1 MIFSR
6 RFIFAVLLSFCIN
19 INTSHALSE
28 ACAKGAGLISFSSL
42 TCKAA
47 FYLGEGEIDKERE
60 TTLKNGL
67 LGGTPLLASIPMVS
81 LIMAA
86 TSGSACQAVT
96 IVNTYALSLAS
107 AGNNPLQWLIAF
119 AVFRIMNSSSYTN
132 AGKVSVC
139 NSHTRNHPLPYTID
153 EIDRLLVRNSPFY
166 TDNDIEAT
174 KESLCLQDGPSSDTG
189 HVYWMPKNSCTRIN
203 GTLIEVFTHPDYD
216 NILCARSMD
225 TSPLHRNVQNA
236 IIRIENDK
244 IQNPEK
250 ITADDRAR
258 YFKSCRMIRYD
269 NKSVRKNVLYGD
281 IIDESCYNG
290 VGDSRSDWH
299 LTAPFVQ
306 CLQETF
312 RNIIEKPISNNLML
326 TSYSLSYAD
335 LEIING
341 YEHDI
346 MILDNLRRKVESS
359 YGSYGISYYY
369 YNYQD
374 SVVYRTMKATME
386 KLKAVIV
393 NKDANAANELTLTQY
408 HDYKAGL
415 NLYEYPFITPRSYE
429 NSETFLADIRQTSTS
444 IQAISDMIDRLKTTL
459 VNKNKN
465 TADIESPTLF
475 QKMQG
480 ALKAMI
486 IMLVVFYVVMVGW
499 NIIISRS
506 IEDYTKMEKLLP
518 LIIKLGLISYFALGD
533 GWKSGYF
540 NMIMRMNYGIAQ
552 IMITSMKI
560 GGSYATPEFDYTK
573 VRSELNFPESA
584 TCQDLGGSGDVFDN
598 NGVKYCPRGDFI
610 PKPQYNNIF
619 MPYYYKNSR
628 HQDVLANVICI
639 DNQYPDEAKA
649 IFIGGSVKY
658 ADVKTMKNGYKV
670 LACSDYNGRKT
681 YLAPGYSVAELKKIG
696 IMSDDV
702 INSNISYIKTFKD
715 SSGNFSDESRVVV
728 TAIFITEYD
737 STGDDVNIISAT
749 RDRNNSGVD
758 ILILNEARMNL
769 ASRIDNKRSYMN
781 KLTRN
786 YPVKRITD
794 SVYRDMSYIGAFD
807 AVDESIKKYLIIQS
821 GSNVP
826 ELLKLSVQYFFVGF
840 SGLLLFVAFIMMSVA
855 IIMTFL
861 KIAQNYIVGI
871 VMLVTLV
878 YVSPI
883 VITLSLFKK
892 TEKSFEKWKTS
903 LLFYTIY
910 PGITFVIA
918 GVITKIYDFGLY
930 GPEYETIKDG
940 FFVNGKFDKND
951 AYCGQFRSDIS
962 KAPLMCVLASH
973 YNQGALAGSFITLI
987 LFVVPIVGFIV
998 AATWSLALWDFTGIL
1013 LLKSI
1018 AFIFLLYAGMEL
1030 VDQLETNL
1038 LKIFGG
1044 DEKMMK
1050 LDGGIGKIT
1059 DTTKK
1064 IAVEAAKT
1072 AVKVGQAAGGAI
1084 EGGIETA
1091 QTGRDAARGKVDNS
1105 GGGGKSGGGKV
1116 AEELADATKSEEK
1129 DEGDENGDEGE
1140 VKNENEAKPD
1150 VT

>member
-1 MIFSR
+1 MIFSKTLIL
-6 RFIFAVLLSFCIN
+6 FLFFCFFGKSN
-19 INTSHALSE
+19 VSHSVSG
-28 ACAKGAGLISFSSL
+28 CSDKYAGFFSYSSL

-47 FYLGEGEIDKERE
+47 LYLGESEVDKERE
-60 TTLKNGL
+60 TTLKSGL

-86 TSGSACQAVT
+86 TSGNACQAVT

-107 AGNNPLQWLIAF
+107 AGNTPLNWLIAF
-119 AVFRIMNSSSYTN
+119 SVFRIMNVASYTN
-132 AGKVSVC
+132 AEKVSVC
-139 NSHTRNHPLPYTID
+139 NSHTKNHPLPYTID
-153 EIDRLLVRNSPFY
+153 EIDKLLVRNSPFY
-166 TDNDIEAT
+166 TDSDIEAT
-174 KESLCLQDGPSSDTG
+174 KESICLQDGPPSDTG
-189 HVYWMPKNSCTRIN
+189 NVYWMQKNSCTRIN

-225 TSPLHRNVQNA
+225 TSPLHRNVQNG

-250 ITADDRAR
+250 ITADERAR

-326 TSYSLSYAD
+326 TSYSLSDAD

-346 MILDNLRRKVESS
+346 MILDNLRRKVDAA
-359 YGSYGISYYY
+359 YGSYGTSYYY

-374 SVVYRTMKATME
+374 SIVYRTMKTTLE
-386 KLKAVIV
+386 KLKAVMV
-393 NKDANAANELTLTQY
+393 NKDTSAAGNLNLTQY
-408 HDYKAGL
+408 HSYKTGL

-429 NSETFLADIRQTSTS
+429 DSETFLADIKQTSTS
-444 IQAISDMIDRLKTTL
+444 IQAMADMIDRLKTTL

-506 IEDYTKMEKLLP
+506 IEDYTKMDKLAP

-552 IMITSMKI
+552 IMISSMKI
-560 GGSYATPEFDYTK
+560 GGSYATQEFEYIK
-573 VRSELNFPESA
+573 VRDELKFPENV
-584 TCQDLGGSGDVFDN
+584 TCQDLGGSGDVFDD
-598 NGVKYCPRGDFI
+598 NGLKYCPRGDFI

-619 MPYYYKNSR
+619 MPYYYKNSK
-628 HQDVLANVICI
+628 HQDVLANVICV

-649 IFIGGSVKY
+649 IFVGGSVKY

-670 LACSDYNGRKT
+670 LACGDYNGRKT

-696 IMSDDV
+696 IIGDDV

-715 SSGNFSDESRVVV
+715 ASGNFSDESRVVV
-728 TAIFITEYD
+728 TAIFISEYN
-737 STGDDVNIISAT
+737 SVGDDVNIISAT
-749 RDRNNSGVD
+749 RDKNNSGVD
-758 ILILNEARMNL
+758 ILILNETRMNL
-769 ASRIDNKRSYMN
+769 ANRIDNKRSYIN

-807 AVDESIKKYLIIQS
+807 AVDETIKKYLIIQS
-821 GSNVP
+821 GSNIP
-826 ELLKLSVQYFFVGF
+826 ELLKLSVQYFFVGL
-840 SGLLLFVAFIMMSVA
+840 SGVLLFVAFIMMSIS
-855 IIMTFL
+855 IIITFL
-861 KIAQNYIVGI
+861 KMAQNYIVGI
-871 VMLVTLV
+871 VMLITLV

-883 VITLSLFKK
+883 VITLSLFEKTKK
-892 TEKSFEKWKTS
+892 NFETWKTN

-910 PGITFVIA
+910 PGVTFVIA
-918 GVITKIYDFGLY
+918 GVVTRIYDFGLY
-930 GPEYETIKDG
+930 GSEYETIKDG
-940 FFVNGKFDKND
+940 FFINGKFDKND

-962 KAPLMCVLASH
+962 KAPLMCIFASH
-973 YNQGALAGSFITLI
+973 YSEGALAGSFITLI

-1018 AFIFLLYAGMEL
+1018 AFIFLIYAGMEL
-1030 VDQLETNL
+1030 VDQLEKNL
-1038 LKIFGG
+1038 NTIFGG
-1044 DEKMMK
+1044 VDMS
-1050 LDGGIGKIT
+1050 LAGGIKSIGESTQAITKAAIDTSVKAGK
-1059 DTTKK
+1059 
-1064 IAVEAAKT
+1064 
-1072 AVKVGQAAGGAI
+1072 AAGGAI
-1084 EGGIETA
+1084 EGMYETGK
-1091 QTGRDAARGKVDNS
+1091 TGFNAARGKVDNS
-1105 GGGGKSGGGKV
+1105 DGGKSGGGKV
-1116 AEELADATKSEEK
+1116 AEDGVKENEGSK
-1129 DEGDENGDEGE
+1129 DEVAEESNDGGDNNGD
-1140 VKNENEAKPD
+1140 EAKPD
-1150 VT
+1150 A